1 MSIHTKFLNGKNGIV
16 FIGLNA
22 TEEAV
27 QCGSVF
33 CTRIHFWK
41 ILKDAGFIEEY
52 TRDNNQTFPFEHM
65 APDVFISGVKSNYP
79 DGLGFTDII
88 DDNAI
93 IERNSKNVSVLS
105 THLESLQKR
114 LIEAKPNK
122 IVLLGKRVTEEFLRL
137 DETLKNAWEK
147 RKAKNNE
154 AVYTYLGI
162 TDILGREVKVYVVP
176 FPETTPIAE
185 KYKYYESVLNS

>member
-1 MSIHTKFLNGKNGIV
+1 MSIHTKFLRGKNGIV

-22 TEEAV
+22 TAEAV

-33 CTRIHFWK
+33 CTRVHFWK
-41 ILKDAGFIEEY
+41 ILKDAELINEY
-52 TRDNNQTFPFEHM
+52 TKDNSRTFPFEHM
-65 APDVFISGVKSNYP
+65 APDVFISGEKSNYP

-93 IERNSKNVSVLS
+93 IERNSKNVRVLS
-105 THLESLQKR
+105 THLDSLKKR
-114 LIEAKPNK
+114 LTEAKPDK

-137 DETLKNAWEK
+137 DETLKDAWDK
-147 RKAKNNE
+147 RKAKDNE
-154 AVYTYLGI
+154 DVYRYLGN

-176 FPETTPIAE
+176 FPETSPIA
-185 KYKYYESVLNS
+185 KKHKYYKSVLES